1 MATGSKS
8 LVEIEGEEDGV
19 DVAYLKQ
26 ILNQAKLYIRTL
38 PCDVTDDTEKVN
50 KLFYFYLMGLLG
62 FNKLK

>member
-1 MATGSKS
+1 M
-8 LVEIEGEEDGV
+8 VEIEGGEDSV
-19 DVAYLKQ
+19 DVAYLKE

-38 PCDVTDDTEKVN
+38 PCDVSDDTDKVN